1 MFRDAFKRHRCIIPA
16 SGYYE
21 WIAKSDGK
29 QPFFISAADGGALS
43 FAGLWDGWKNPETG
57 EQVVSCTIIVTDANA
72 LTRPIHDR
80 MPVLL
85 DKANLKLW
93 LSGAAGAEILVP
105 AADDRVRFWPVSR
118 RVNKTGSGDD
128 DPTLIEEVAA

>member
-1 MFRDAFKRHRCIIPA
+1 MINATLYDKLNFN
-16 SGYYE
+16 
-21 WIAKSDGK
+21 
-29 QPFFISAADGGALS
+29 FIR
-43 FAGLWDGWKNPETG
+43 

-85 DKANLKLW
+85 DKGSFKPW
-93 LSGAAGAEILVP
+93 LSGAAGVEILMP
-105 AADDRVRFWPVSR
+105 AAGDRVRFWPVSR
-118 RVNKTGSGDD
+118 RVNNTGNGDD